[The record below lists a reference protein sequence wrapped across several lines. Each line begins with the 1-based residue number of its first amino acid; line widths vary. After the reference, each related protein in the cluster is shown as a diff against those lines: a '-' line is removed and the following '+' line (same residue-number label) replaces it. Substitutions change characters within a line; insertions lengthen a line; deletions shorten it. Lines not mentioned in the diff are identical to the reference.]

1 MSNKPLTLEEVNET
15 ATMAKAEI
23 AGLRN
28 DINSIKLSMAA
39 TYPKEGVATY
49 PKEWAAAYT
58 NDLVGSVPAQQI
70 PYGTASKQSEGDYKK
85 NWLAVYGSDS
95 AVPAGGRRKRTRR
108 RKGSSKGSSK
118 GSRRGTRRYRK

>member
-1 MSNKPLTLEEVNET
+1 MSNRPLTLEEVNET
-15 ATMAKAEI
+15 ATMAKAEV

-39 TYPKEGVATY
+39 TYPKE
-49 PKEWAAAYT
+49 EAAAYT

-70 PYGTASKQSEGDYKK
+70 PYGTASRQSEGDYKK

-95 AVPAGGRRKRTRR
+95 AVPEGGRRKRTRR
-108 RKGSSKGSSK
+108 SKGSSKGSSK
-118 GSRRGTRRYRK
+118 GGRRGTRRYRK